1 MKKLIKASL
10 VMVMAFCPLM
20 VEAQE
25 QQMNAEEA
33 EQLLIEYAQEKTQ
46 ACPVE
51 EEKELYLIMMGYED
65 HQMNVVYSV
74 SHENYEMGKNNQNL
88 LRTNYI
94 EEMKKNKEK
103 RGMATLLTIAD
114 SSLALI
120 FLDQSLGDDAI
131 NKPLT
136 IAFSEDELKS
146 ILQDLVE

>member
-10 VMVMAFCPLM
+10 VMVMAFCPLI

-33 EQLLIEYAQEKTQ
+33 EQLLIEYAQEKAQ

-146 ILQDLVE
+146 ILQDPVE